1 MIHIVS
7 GNKEQILT
15 TDLSANSTQGRW
27 AYMDGQNASGDPQVT
42 PVGSSAAAQYDR
54 HRLVCIG
61 KVTISQNDGDPLHET
76 IYINNGGTNDDGRKP
91 YMIIGAGI
99 AIEDDELDAR
109 VTGDFEGA
117 DFGAAMSLT
126 TSGYATL
133 TGASDAVG
141 SATKV
146 AYFDNIKGD
155 VVTYVTDTSAT

>member
-1 MIHIVS
+1 MIHVVS

-15 TDLSANSTQGRW
+15 IDLSANSTQGRW
-27 AYMDGQNASGDPQVT
+27 AYSNGQNTAGDPQAT
-42 PVGSSAAAQYDR
+42 PVASTANAQLAR
-54 HRLVCIG
+54 HRLFCIG
-61 KVTISQNDGDPLHET
+61 KVTVSQNDGDPLHET
-76 IYINNGGTNDDGRKP
+76 IYINDGGTNDDGRKP
-91 YMIIGAGI
+91 YMIIGAGM